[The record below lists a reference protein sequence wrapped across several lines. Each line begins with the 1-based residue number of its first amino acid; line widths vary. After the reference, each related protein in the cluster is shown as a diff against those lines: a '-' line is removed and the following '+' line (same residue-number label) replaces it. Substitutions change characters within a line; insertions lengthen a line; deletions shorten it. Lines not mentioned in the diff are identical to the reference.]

1 MGDKHS
7 TKDIP
12 LFEGIAPIIPL
23 QGNPQRLT
31 ALMDKQ
37 NIYIT
42 KTNNHLLKP
51 KNIFPQLISPFTILK
66 PNIKEEKNSIEEPLK
81 NQQMLYGATPI
92 GGIYS
97 EIEHEEEDE
106 DDERED
112 VEVKE
117 GSLLP
122 FGMKE
127 KMEGNEENKRR
138 KENNQLTLTPNE
150 QKNVIED
157 LDEDNNSRIPS
168 HHRGW
173 SERLEKSLEKR
184 T

>member
-1 MGDKHS
+1 
-7 TKDIP
+7 
-12 LFEGIAPIIPL
+12 
-23 QGNPQRLT
+23 
-31 ALMDKQ
+31 
-37 NIYIT
+37 
-42 KTNNHLLKP
+42 
-51 KNIFPQLISPFTILK
+51 
-66 PNIKEEKNSIEEPLK
+66 
-81 NQQMLYGATPI
+81 MLYGATPI

-138 KENNQLTLTPNE
+138 KVF
-150 QKNVIED
+150 K
-157 LDEDNNSRIPS
+157 
-168 HHRGW
+168 
-173 SERLEKSLEKR
+173 
-184 T
+184 

>member
-1 MGDKHS
+1 
-7 TKDIP
+7 
-12 LFEGIAPIIPL
+12 
-23 QGNPQRLT
+23 
-31 ALMDKQ
+31 MDKQ

-157 LDEDNNSRIPS
+157 LDEDTNSRMSSLTSS